1 MVMMK
6 YSHVQLPH
14 YNEIVCKNFLI
25 FSGVL
30 LLMQFD
36 FNQNTILFIQ
46 NHEWENIVHKTVAI
60 RSRYVNEINII
71 KPAVPLQ
78 L

>member
-1 MVMMK
+1 
-6 YSHVQLPH
+6 
-14 YNEIVCKNFLI
+14 
-25 FSGVL
+25 
-30 LLMQFD
+30 MQFD

-46 NHEWENIVHKTVAI
+46 NHELENIVHKTVAI
-60 RSRYVNEINII
+60 RSRYEINII